1 MKKIYLREEL
11 QEVRE
16 YHIEVIESIR
26 ETISVLRGKLLSL

>member
-16 YHIEVIESIR
+16 YPIEVIESIR